1 MREAASSP
9 TRTAARPGMM
19 PLSDNAWTRSAT
31 SERICAEVVLPSR
44 ILAVTAESYR
54 PRCGSRTAR
63 SVSEVARPGEDHRHP
78 VRLRRREDL
87 GISLR
92 SSRMDHGR
100 AARLRGDLQRVG
112 EGEERVGGE
121 HGALRAVPGLPRGDP
136 GCADASHSPWNA
148 TIPPKALTPSHS

>member
-54 PRCGSRTAR
+54 PRCGSPTAR
-63 SVSEVARPGEDHRHP
+63 SVSEMAAPGEDHRHP
-78 VRLRRREDL
+78 VRLRRCQDL
-87 GISLR
+87 VVALR
-92 SSRMDHGR
+92 PPGMDHGR
-100 AARLRGDLQRVG
+100 AARLGGDLQRVG
-112 EGEERVGGE
+112 EGEERVGG
-121 HGALRAVPGLPRGDP
+121 
-136 GCADASHSPWNA
+136 
-148 TIPPKALTPSHS
+148 